1 MVKWPRYFLCSQCG
15 AVHEIYYN
23 DTHDEAWLRV
33 MKYINENRNEIITMP
48 TSQMITDHFGFSL
61 RNAQYYL
68 KEYHEL
74 AYNLFKTIISKGVRS
89 K

>member
-15 AVHEIYYN
+15 AVHEIHYN
-23 DTHDEAWLRV
+23 DTHDETWLKV
-33 MKYINENRNEIITMP
+33 MQYINENRNKNITMP
-48 TSQMITDHFGFSL
+48 TSQMIADHFGFSL

-74 AYNLFKTIISKGVRS
+74 AYNLFKTIISKGERS
-89 K
+89 T